1 MEVDDAS
8 NNIRDRL
15 LADKL
20 TWLITGVAGF
30 IGSNLLQALLERD
43 QVVLGLDNFSTGSQK
58 NIDLVEGKVEACQWQ
73 RFQLIKGDVR
83 DLAVCKQSCEGV
95 DVVLHHAAL
104 GSIPRSVAD
113 PIATHQSNVDGFLNM
128 LVAARDA
135 PVGRFVFASSS
146 SVYGDHPAL
155 PRKEDVIGNPLSPY
169 ALTKLINEHYADVF
183 SKTYGLSYIG
193 FRYFNI
199 FGERQNSEGAYAAV
213 IPRWRDELLNQRPVT
228 INGDGTSSRDFC
240 YVGNAIQANLLAAT
254 TKDSRAL
261 GQIYNIA
268 YGERTSL
275 SDLFELMVSELGAEK
290 VKGESCK
297 PNHAQFRKGD
307 VPHSLADISKAKEL
321 LGYSP
326 KVSVKDGLRILLAD

>member
-8 NNIRDRL
+8 SNIRDRL
-15 LADKL
+15 LADKI

-43 QVVLGLDNFSTGSQK
+43 QVVVGLDNFSIGSQK
-58 NIDLVEGKVEACQWQ
+58 NIDLVEGKVEAYQWQ
-73 RFQLIKGDVR
+73 RFRLIKGDVR
-83 DLAVCKQSCEGV
+83 DLAVCKQCCEGV

-183 SKTYGLSYIG
+183 AKTYGLSYIG

-199 FGERQNSEGAYAAV
+199 FGDRQNSEGAYAAV
-213 IPRWRDELLNQRPVT
+213 IPRWRDALLNQRPVT

-240 YVGNAIQANLLAAT
+240 YVDNAIQANLLAAT

-275 SDLFELMVSELGAEK
+275 NDLFELMVSELGAER

-297 PNHAQFRKGD
+297 PNHAPFRKGD
-307 VPHSLADISKAKEL
+307 VPHSLADISKAREL

-326 KVSVKDGLRILLAD
+326 KVSVKDGLRLLLAD

>member
-1 MEVDDAS
+1 MDDAS
-8 NNIRDRL
+8 VNIRDRL

-43 QVVLGLDNFSTGSQK
+43 QVVIGLDNFSTGSQK
-58 NIDLVEGKVEACQWQ
+58 NIDLVEDKVEARQWQ
-73 RFQLIKGDVR
+73 RFRLIEGDVR
-83 DLAVCKQSCEGV
+83 DLAVCKQSCKGV

-113 PIATHQSNVDGFLNM
+113 PIASHQSNVDGFLHM
-128 LVAARDA
+128 LVAACEA

-183 SKTYGLSYIG
+183 AKTYGLSYIG

-199 FGERQNSEGAYAAV
+199 FGDRQNSEGAYAAV
-213 IPRWRDELLNQRPVT
+213 IPRWRDALLNQRPVT

-240 YVGNAIQANLLAAT
+240 YVENAIQANLLAAT
-254 TKDSRAL
+254 TKDQRAL

-275 SDLFELMVSELGAEK
+275 NDLFELMVSELGADK
-290 VKGESCK
+290 VSSESCK
-297 PNHAQFRKGD
+297 PNYAHFRKGD
-307 VPHSLADISKAKEL
+307 VPHSLADISKAREL

-326 KVSVKDGLRILLAD
+326 TVSVKDGLRILLAD

>member
-1 MEVDDAS
+1 MDDAS
-8 NNIRDRL
+8 SNIRDRL
-15 LADKL
+15 LEDKL

-43 QVVLGLDNFSTGSQK
+43 QVVVGLDNFSTGSQK
-58 NIDLVEGKVEACQWQ
+58 NIDLVEGKVGACQWQ
-73 RFQLIKGDVR
+73 RFRLIKGDVR

-199 FGERQNSEGAYAAV
+199 FGDRQNSEGAYAAV
-213 IPRWRDELLNQRPVT
+213 IPRWRDALLNQRPVT

-240 YVGNAIQANLLAAT
+240 YVDNAIQANLLAAT
-254 TKDSRAL
+254 TKDPRAL

-275 SDLFELMVSELGAEK
+275 NDLFELMVSELGAVK

-307 VPHSLADISKAKEL
+307 VPHSLADISKAREL

-326 KVSVKDGLRILLAD
+326 KVSVKDGLRLLLAD

>member
-1 MEVDDAS
+1 MDDAS
-8 NNIRDRL
+8 VNIRDRL

-43 QVVLGLDNFSTGSQK
+43 QVVIGLDNFSTGSQK
-58 NIDLVEGKVEACQWQ
+58 NIDLVEGKVEARQWQ
-73 RFQLIKGDVR
+73 RFRLIKGDVR
-83 DLAVCKQSCEGV
+83 DLAACKQCCEGV

-113 PIATHQSNVDGFLNM
+113 PIATHQSNVNGFLNM

-135 PVGRFVFASSS
+135 PVDRFVFASSS

-155 PRKEDVIGNPLSPY
+155 PRKEDVIGNPLAPY

-183 SKTYGLSYIG
+183 AKTYGLSFIG

-199 FGERQNSEGAYAAV
+199 FGDRQNSEGAYAAV

-275 SDLFELMVSELGAEK
+275 NDLFELMVSELGADK
-290 VKGESCK
+290 VSSESCK
-297 PNHAQFRKGD
+297 PNYAHFRKGD
-307 VPHSLADISKAKEL
+307 VPHSLADISKAREL

-326 KVSVKDGLRILLAD
+326 TVSVKDGLRILLAD